1 MKSKTTPIIVALL
14 IPAISVLLA
23 VGLIYFKKKNMSG
36 LDAFPYSA
44 YMRSPGGLA
53 GNRYVLDAKI
63 DVQLAKRPDGRVVA
77 VLTGADADSLAV
89 FIPEKAAGSAVSANQ
104 RYEMVVS
111 VGENGGITVE
121 SMEKF

>member
-44 YMRSPGGLA
+44 YMRSPSGLA

-63 DVQLAKRPDGRVVA
+63 
-77 VLTGADADSLAV
+77 VLTGVDADSLAV

-104 RYEMVVS
+104 RYEMVVR

>member
-44 YMRSPGGLA
+44 SGLA

-104 RYEMVVS
+104 RYEMVVR
-111 VGENGGITVE
+111 VGDNGGITVE

>member
-23 VGLIYFKKKNMSG
+23 VGLIYFKNMSG

-44 YMRSPGGLA
+44 YMRSPSGLA

-104 RYEMVVS
+104 RYEMVVR
-111 VGENGGITVE
+111 VGDNGGITVE